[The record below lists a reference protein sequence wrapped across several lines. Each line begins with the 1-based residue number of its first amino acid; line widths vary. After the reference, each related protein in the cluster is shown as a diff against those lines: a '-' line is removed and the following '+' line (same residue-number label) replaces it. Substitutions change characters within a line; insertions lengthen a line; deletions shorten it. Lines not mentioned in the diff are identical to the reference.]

1 VSKLLRTIWE
11 RLSLYLPV
19 ILMGLLALG
28 TYWLVR
34 STPLL
39 APAQQ
44 EPAPRHDPDY
54 LMRKFSVK
62 TFDAT
67 GRLKSEVAGTDARH
81 YPDTDTLEIDL
92 VRIRSFNPEGQL
104 SVATASQALINS
116 DASEV
121 QLFGKARVVRA
132 AALSQNGQTEPELEF
147 RSEYLHAFMLTERI
161 QSHQPVEMI
170 RGKDRF
176 SADTMDFDKPGH
188 VLLLK
193 GHVKGLLLPEL
204 K

>member
-1 VSKLLRTIWE
+1 MRAIWD

-39 APAQQ
+39 GPAPQ
-44 EPAPRHDPDY
+44 EPPPRHEPDY

-62 TFDAT
+62 TFDAA

-81 YPDTDTLEIDL
+81 YPDNNTLEIDL
-92 VRIRSFNPEGQL
+92 VRIRSFNPEGRL
-104 SVATASQALINS
+104 TVATASQALINS

-121 QLFGKARVVRA
+121 QLYGKARVVRA
-132 AALSQNGQTEPELEF
+132 AARSQSGPAEPELEF
-147 RSEYLHAFMLTERI
+147 RGEYLHAFMLTERI
-161 QSHQPVEMI
+161 KSPQPVELI
-170 RGKDRF
+170 RGNDRF
-176 SADTMDFDKPGH
+176 WADMMDFDKPGH
-188 VLLLK
+188 VLLLN
-193 GHVKGLLLPEL
+193 GHVKGLLQPAL